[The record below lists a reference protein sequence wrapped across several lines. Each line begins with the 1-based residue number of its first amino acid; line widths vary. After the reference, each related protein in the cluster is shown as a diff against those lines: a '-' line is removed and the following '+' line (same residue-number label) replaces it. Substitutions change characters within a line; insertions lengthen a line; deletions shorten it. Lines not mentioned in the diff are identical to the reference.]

1 MRTCCSIVFVLLLAL
16 SPYVLSSAAVAQP
29 QFELENNWLQWVS
42 FVTGQD
48 EGMEQNLDDNLGW
61 MQSQGYTHLRFFGI
75 YPNGL
80 HAFPSPTLD
89 ANGFPN
95 NPLFESVLSLLVSKA
110 GDYGIVVNFDGWE
123 VIAESNR
130 DTTQLGVGYMT
141 EEEVADVVQE
151 VLSFGVSLISEE
163 QFGGSYLRAIQTA
176 TQEMDATHET
186 TAGIWW
192 ADPTIA
198 DEQLASV
205 FTFYHYNQQEADSL
219 ALLSSRVANLGVTH
233 IFAEGAHYYGIP
245 FSLAVGSFGF
255 LEAENW
261 RNVLLFAQLQH
272 LPERLSIEETDTD
285 FTIWNPAFNF
295 MEYVGNEIVSLAS
308 EAIGDRP
315 IANYVLDSS
324 TIPPGSTRP
333 VFETVLINA
342 PAVANTFT
350 ILGYRVVTTID
361 SVLPEAEAYY
371 VALAGGA
378 GSTSAAPLPDY
389 VLPLLAGDAIVFI
402 HPAYG
407 IPDEND
413 EASWTPLR
421 EFFGLPAGDTE
432 TLAHAV
438 PETAEFSG
446 ETVRWGGVEAT
457 LIACLER
464 LPKSQLD
471 TTLVD
476 VPLTGLILG
485 QEIALLV
492 QRVNKFLINS
502 NVIHLEA
509 SYVLTDRLGGPLNAP
524 ATADVVIADNRAL
537 IYAEYDCTLDLDL
550 PWSGETRVRR
560 YEPEGSRIQDEV
572 LSLGG
577 LYTADLWRGE
587 FVFLVDAA
595 TSSVSEPPT
604 GGAPWHG
611 ISLTAYPNPLDHGTT
626 IQFVLNDSGRVRL
639 SIHSVTGQLVRKL
652 VSAVM
657 DAGLVRVSWD
667 GRNERGARVPPGVY
681 FCRLRIG
688 ESEHAVRVVVLR

>member
-1 MRTCCSIVFVLLLAL
+1 MRTCFYIVLVLPLAL
-16 SPYVLSSAAVAQP
+16 SPAAFAQP
-29 QFELENNWLQWVS
+29 QFELENNWLQWMS

-89 ANGFPN
+89 ANGYPT
-95 NPLFESVLSLLVSKA
+95 NPLFESVLPVLVSKA

-141 EEEVADVVQE
+141 EDEVADVVRE
-151 VLSFGVSLISEE
+151 VLGFGVSLISEE

-176 TQEMDATHET
+176 TQEFDATHET
-186 TAGIWW
+186 TAGVWW
-192 ADPTIA
+192 IDPTIA
-198 DEQLASV
+198 DAQLASV
-205 FTFYHYNQQEADSL
+205 FTFYHYNQDEADSL
-219 ALLSSRVANLGVTH
+219 ALLSSRTANLGVVH
-233 IFAEGAHYYGIP
+233 IFAEGAQYYGIP

-272 LPERLSIEETDTD
+272 LPERFSIEETDTD

-295 MEYVGNEIVSLAS
+295 MEYVGDEIVSLAS
-308 EAIGDRP
+308 EAVGDRP

-324 TIPPGSTRP
+324 TIPLVYIRP

-350 ILGYRVVTTID
+350 ALGYRVVTTID
-361 SVLPEAEAYY
+361 SVLPEAESYF

-389 VLPLLAGDAIVFI
+389 VLPLLTGDAAVFV

-421 EFFGLPAGDTE
+421 EFFGLPTGDTE

-438 PETAEFSG
+438 PETVDFDG
-446 ETVRWGGVEAT
+446 ETVRWGGIEVT
-457 LIACLER
+457 LAACLER
-464 LPKSQLD
+464 IPKDQVD
-471 TTLVD
+471 TTVAD
-476 VPLTGLILG
+476 VPLSGWILG
-485 QEIALLV
+485 QDIALLL
-492 QRVNKFLINS
+492 QRGTKFLINS
-502 NVIHLEA
+502 NVIHLES
-509 SYVLTDRLGGPLNAP
+509 SYILADRLGGPLNAP
-524 ATADVVIADNRAL
+524 AAADVVVADGRAL
-537 IYAEYDCTLDLDL
+537 IYAEYDCALDLDL

-560 YEPEGSRIQDEV
+560 YEPQGSRIQDETV
-572 LSLGG
+572 PMGG
-577 LYTADLWRGE
+577 SYTANLQRGE

-595 TSSVSEPPT
+595 TSSLPEQPAGSARGRSVFL
-604 GGAPWHG
+604 A
-611 ISLTAYPNPLDHGTT
+611 AYPNPLGHGTT
-626 IQFVLNDSGRVRL
+626 IQFVLDDPARVRL
-639 SIHSVTGQLVRKL
+639 SIHTVTGQLVRKL
-652 VSAVM
+652 ASAVM
-657 DAGLVRVSWD
+657 DAGIVRIPWD
-667 GRNERGARVPPGVY
+667 GRSERGVRVPPGVY
-681 FCRLRIG
+681 FCRLEIGGSRYAARI
-688 ESEHAVRVVVLR
+688 VVLR